1 MVKVNERLLANN
13 SLSLTQWVEQAIGIA
28 AIQVRVRLKGNKL
41 HILCEGRTSPP
52 RQTAKAKLVQALRA
66 TDINDLIADESQSV
80 IEQIF
85 LYGRNFG
92 QKRPDWT
99 EVINFYELG
108 QDFADY
114 TDTATIQKA
123 GLTNRIE
130 EMSDKTLSPLEGNQE
145 ETMPGRMAEILEP
158 ESVIDR
164 ARQGNL
170 DAITRYLGENLKSLG
185 VRVKVVSKTLRR
197 KHHHQNNLNDRD
209 LHYGLANQTLKER
222 RLWVFCESAY
232 SPDPS
237 LLASPIAQQL
247 RDLQVKG
254 FRDAVIISQVS
265 GEETPDWMLRID
277 LTPPEQMLRE
287 WAKWGDVQAIVRLL
301 NQAISPYTEVS
312 AVLKETTLHIS
323 CMSINSSD
331 RDRKSNDTEAPDKQV
346 VLEAIVPL
354 LNSLA
359 PRNIQAA
366 VIYGHEAESAPPAW
380 VEWLN
385 LPATKQVE
393 LAASTLTLASQGD
406 EAALVFLLGRLLNPD
421 MDWRLAT
428 GGIRVQVRRKEDL
441 LHIMA
446 DAPVCPAQRAVT
458 EPIAKFVRQLEI
470 PDISGVRIYG
480 RRAGQTQPLWS
491 YGLDFTSRNKQGEET
506 SPEFAASEDYAE
518 VQTDDL
524 SLEEAQLDDVTID
537 TRVTDVLTEHIDDFH
552 TDPQPWEKAWSGMMQ
567 TLASTLVRSQIFTP
581 SEKSQN
587 LLSLPGKASFQGVK
601 VALVWGTAGIMLT
614 WGLDLVLG
622 QIVRPNL
629 NQTKEALVLE
639 PDSVTKESENVSE
652 RDTSPTANNQGEDF
666 NLPQVSLR
674 QRTNQN
680 NQEFNESKFTKP
692 GDGEV
697 NLNNI
702 DPSANF
708 PKLVPSYGSFNNRQL
723 NEKLV
728 IYQNQVAAKGAPD
741 VLIVGSSR
749 ALRGVDP
756 QALENSLA
764 SQGYGNLEIFN
775 FGINGATAQVVD
787 LLLRRCLTPE
797 QLPKM
802 IIWADGARAF
812 NSGRAD
818 ITYNAIATS
827 TGYKKLVAGAIPRN
841 DLARQPNNNLEPFT
855 ATPIAPGAATNAQS
869 IDEWLS
875 NSFANLSST
884 YKERDRLQAMLRD
897 RFANSFDFSQPKTL
911 AKTPSPTEKQL
922 NNWSGFVPITLRFN
936 PTNYYQKHPKVS
948 GTYDNDYNN
957 FQMVG
962 PQIGSLESV
971 LQFTQAN
978 QIPVVFVNLPLTT
991 EYLDPVRTKHEQE
1004 FEMYMLR
1011 LSLGQHFIF
1020 RNWSKLWPNRNDYF
1034 SDPSH
1039 LNRYGAIAVSNR
1051 LAQDPLIP
1059 WPKK

>member
-13 SLSLTQWVEQAIGIA
+13 SLSLTQWVERAIGIA

-41 HILCEGRTSPP
+41 HILCEGGKSPH
-52 RQTAKAKLVQALRA
+52 RQTAKAKLLQALRA
-66 TDINDLIADESQSV
+66 KDFNDLIAFESQSA
-80 IEQIF
+80 IEQVF
-85 LYGRNFG
+85 LYGRELG

-99 EVINFYELG
+99 EVINLKELG
-108 QDFADY
+108 QDLAEY
-114 TDTATIQKA
+114 TETATTPKA

-130 EMSDKTLSPLEGNQE
+130 EMSDKTLNPQVGGQE
-145 ETMPGRMAEILEP
+145 KIMPEKMAEILEP
-158 ESVIDR
+158 ESAKNQ

-170 DAITRYLGENLKSLG
+170 AAIARYLGENLKSLG

-197 KHHHQNNLNDRD
+197 KHHNQNNLNDRD
-209 LHYGLANQTLKER
+209 LHYGLANQTIQER

-247 RDLQVKG
+247 RDLRVEG

-287 WAKWGDVQAIVRLL
+287 WAKWGDEQAIVRLL
-301 NQAISPYTEVS
+301 NQVMRPYTEVS

-323 CMSINSSD
+323 CMSTNSYD
-331 RDRKSNDTEAPDKQV
+331 RDQKLNNSESPDKQV
-346 VLEAIVPL
+346 LLEAIVPL
-354 LNSLA
+354 LNALA

-385 LPATKQVE
+385 LPATKQAE
-393 LAASTLTLASQGD
+393 LAISTLTLASQGD
-406 EAALVFLLGRLLNPD
+406 EAALVFLLGHLLNPD

-441 LHIMA
+441 LHIMT
-446 DAPVCPAQRAVT
+446 DAPVCPTQRVVT

-470 PDISGVRIYG
+470 TDICGVRIYG

-491 YGLDFTSRNKQGEET
+491 YGLDFTSRNRQAEET
-506 SPEFAASEDYAE
+506 SPEFAASEDFAE

-524 SLEEAQLDDVTID
+524 SLEEEQLADVTID
-537 TRVTDVLTEHIDDFH
+537 TRVTNVLAENIDDPQ
-552 TDPQPWEKAWSGMMQ
+552 TNPQPWEKAWNGMME
-567 TLASTLVRSQIFTP
+567 TLTNTLVRSQIFTP
-581 SEKSQN
+581 SEKIAN
-587 LLSLPGKASFQGVK
+587 LISLPGKASYQGVK
-601 VALVWGTAGIMLT
+601 IALVWGTAGIMLT

-622 QIVRPNL
+622 QIVKPNL
-629 NQTKEALVLE
+629 NQTNEGLVLE
-639 PDSVTKESENVSE
+639 QNSITKESENIS
-652 RDTSPTANNQGEDF
+652 DNGTSRTDNNGEAFD
-666 NLPQVSLR
+666 LPQVSLR
-674 QRTNQN
+674 QRINKN
-680 NQEFNESKFTKP
+680 NQEFNELKFTKP
-692 GDGEV
+692 GDTEV
-697 NLNNI
+697 NLNEIEGNTNI
-702 DPSANF
+702 

-728 IYQNQVAAKGAPD
+728 IYQKQVASKGTPD

-756 QALENSLA
+756 QVLENSLA
-764 SQGYGNLEIFN
+764 AQGYGNVEVFN

-787 LLLRRCLTPE
+787 LLIRHCLTPE

-812 NSGRAD
+812 NSGRGDA
-818 ITYNAIATS
+818 TYNAIAAS
-827 TGYKKLVAGAIPRN
+827 TGYKKLVAGAIPKTN
-841 DLARQPNNNLEPFT
+841 LDRQPNNNLEPFT
-855 ATPIAPGAATNAQS
+855 ATPIVPGAATNTQN
-869 IDEWLS
+869 IDEWL
-875 NSFANLSST
+875 NQSFANLSST

-897 RFANSFDFSQPKTL
+897 RFANSFDFSQQKTL
-911 AKTPSPTEKQL
+911 AKTPSATEKQL
-922 NNWSGFVPITLRFN
+922 NNWSGFIPVSLRFN
-936 PTNYYQKHPKVS
+936 PTTYYQKHPKVS

-962 PQIGSLESV
+962 PQIGALQSV

-1004 FEMYMLR
+1004 FELYMLR

-1020 RNWSKLWPNRNDYF
+1020 RNWNKLWPTRNDYF

-1039 LNRYGAIAVSNR
+1039 LNRYGALAVSNR